1 MRRPLFVDTSGWCAL
16 YDCGDFRHPEAVEL
30 WHALA
35 KTTGLLYTTDYVV
48 DETITLLRVRVG
60 HSPAVEFG
68 KIVQS
73 SKVIRIIP
81 ISAERWQRAW
91 DLFVRYKDKEFSFTD
106 CTSFAVMSEL
116 KLLEAL
122 AFDHHFTQMG
132 FTTVP

>member
-1 MRRPLFVDTSGWCAL
+1 VSRPLFVDTSGWCAI
-16 YDCGDFRHPEAVEL
+16 YDCADSRHPEAVEL

-68 KIVQS
+68 KTVLS
-73 SKVIRIIP
+73 SKVIRMIP
-81 ISAERWQRAW
+81 ISAERWQKAW
-91 DLFVRYKDKEFSFTD
+91 DLFVRYQDKEFSFTD
-106 CTSFAVMSEL
+106 CASFAVMREL
-116 KLLEAL
+116 KLQEAM
-122 AFDHHFTQMG
+122 AFDQHFTQMG